1 MYSTA
6 INPKK
11 LNISLE
17 VLNSLMISLLEE
29 THDMAIIRKECS
41 DPATDVYMPIARNM
55 ADAQQVAHIISILL
69 NMAGEQQ

>member
-1 MYSTA
+1 
-6 INPKK
+6 
-11 LNISLE
+11 
-17 VLNSLMISLLEE
+17 
-29 THDMAIIRKECS
+29 MAIIRKECS